1 MAVIGSLMKTN
12 MITVAPTATVEHAT
26 RSMARNE
33 VGAVLV
39 VEGDVLR
46 GILSERDVVSRVV
59 AEGKPPGET
68 KVSDVATTDLVTV
81 DEEAHVRECAELL
94 RDNAI
99 RHLPVTRQG
108 KPVGIL
114 SSRDFQAYIVEGLE
128 RIIDQERYEKA
139 IDEGYDP
146 YDHLGGSYGR

>member
-39 VEGDVLR
+39 VEGDILR

-81 DEEAHVRECAELL
+81 DEEAHVRECAQLL

-99 RHLPVTRQG
+99 RHLPVTRRG

>member
-1 MAVIGSLMKTN
+1 MAVIGSLMKTE
-12 MITVAPTATVEHAT
+12 MVTAAPTSTVEDAA

-39 VEGDVLR
+39 VQGDTLE

-59 AEGKPPGET
+59 AEGRSPKDTPVG
-68 KVSDVATTDLVTV
+68 DVATRDLVV
-81 DEEAHVRECAELL
+81 VEEDAHVRDCAAIL
-94 RDNAI
+94 RDKSI
-99 RHLPVTRQG
+99 RHLPVVRGG

-114 SSRDFQAYIVEGLE
+114 SSRDFQAFLVEGLE
-128 RIIDQERYEKA
+128 RIIDRARYEQALDK
-139 IDEGYDP
+139 GYDP